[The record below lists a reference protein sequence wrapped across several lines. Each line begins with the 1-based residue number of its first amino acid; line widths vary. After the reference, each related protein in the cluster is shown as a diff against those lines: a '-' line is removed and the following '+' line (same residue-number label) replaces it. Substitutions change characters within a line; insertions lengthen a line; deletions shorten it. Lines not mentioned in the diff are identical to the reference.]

1 MSEPKYP
8 YLPDDYTV
16 FTPSTDDLRKPDP
29 RRDHAVRACGH
40 SLSAIEDLM
49 TEIEQRDR
57 TIATLRAE
65 LDGWLQVIDLAGDQ
79 MLKMEVEIA
88 TLRAALDG
96 LIAAVESS
104 SVRPDHLS
112 HQHPQWPQ
120 TECDECYAIRRE
132 QYDAL
137 RAALA
142 TAREVTP

>member
-1 MSEPKYP
+1 M
-8 YLPDDYTV
+8 
-16 FTPSTDDLRKPDP
+16 TPSAPPSPWRGRPTVSDN
-29 RRDHAVRACGH
+29 
-40 SLSAIEDLM
+40 E
-49 TEIEQRDR
+49 
-57 TIATLRAE
+57 
-65 LDGWLQVIDLAGDQ
+65 GWLPVGHMPQPSDICSVCGDG
-79 MLKMEVEIA
+79 LVHISAANNPA

-142 TAREVTP
+142 TAKEAER